1 MKILVNV
8 IKWKSACLLLFLF
21 SKVELEIESVI
32 HEFRLS
38 ELLQFTTVFLG
49 RTSETLRTV
58 HETGDTVHLQN
69 LILIRG
75 CHVLQVIRDELRAH
89 TILDQSDYLKREG
102 DRRFTHLDHIA
113 NLDHA
118 GRFDRYSTYHD
129 TPFLASF
136 RGYRAGLKDTGRP
149 HPFIDTYLVHICI
162 LSLFL
167 FIIKL
172 IHRNLDAGE
181 AEALD
186 DLCRTIQYLWH
197 QLQFLWGKFP

>member
-8 IKWKSACLLLFLF
+8 IEWKSVCLLLFLF

-49 RTSETLRTV
+49 RTSETFRTV

-102 DRRFTHLDHIA
+102 VGGLRTWITSPTLIMREGLIVTPPIMIRFLQ
-113 NLDHA
+113 
-118 GRFDRYSTYHD
+118 
-129 TPFLASF
+129 ASAAIV
-136 RGYRAGLKDTGRP
+136 R
-149 HPFIDTYLVHICI
+149 V
-162 LSLFL
+162 
-167 FIIKL
+167 
-172 IHRNLDAGE
+172 
-181 AEALD
+181 
-186 DLCRTIQYLWH
+186 
-197 QLQFLWGKFP
+197 

>member
-49 RTSETLRTV
+49 RTSETFRTV

-102 DRRFTHLDHIA
+102 DRREGLIVTPPIMI
-113 NLDHA
+113 
-118 GRFDRYSTYHD
+118 R
-129 TPFLASF
+129 PFLQASAAIV
-136 RGYRAGLKDTGRP
+136 RVLKIRVAHIHLSIRTS
-149 HPFIDTYLVHICI
+149 FISVFSVSFYL
-162 LSLFL
+162 LL
-167 FIIKL
+167 
-172 IHRNLDAGE
+172 N
-181 AEALD
+181 
-186 DLCRTIQYLWH
+186 
-197 QLQFLWGKFP
+197 